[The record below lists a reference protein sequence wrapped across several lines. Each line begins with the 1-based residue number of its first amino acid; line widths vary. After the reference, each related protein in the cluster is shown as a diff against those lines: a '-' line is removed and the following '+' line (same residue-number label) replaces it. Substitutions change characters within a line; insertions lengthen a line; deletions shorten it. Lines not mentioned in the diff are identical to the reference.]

1 MHVLFVLLKILM
13 GFLCEWS
20 SLLLT
25 NNITTTSLFVILAIV
40 AGIVGTTTTPACFC
54 RSLRSYDWSSGRNQD
69 LVKNGV
75 ADGCYIPS
83 TAVVDVGGKVIMT
96 NTDTIGAH
104 TFTSGIIDGFA
115 QNPSG
120 LFDSGILASGESI
133 EWYPDTVG
141 EVPYYCMLHV
151 WMVGTIVY
159 KK

>member
-1 MHVLFVLLKILM
+1 MWLELLEQQQHQPAFADHSEVTIGAVEES
-13 GFLCEWS
+13 GFSQEC
-20 SLLLT
+20 
-25 NNITTTSLFVILAIV
+25 
-40 AGIVGTTTTPACFC
+40 
-54 RSLRSYDWSSGRNQD
+54 
-69 LVKNGV
+69 V

-96 NTDTIGAH
+96 NTDAIGAH